1 MLLAP
6 DQRTLAAALARLHRV
21 NPFTPERDVVESAAL
36 GQRARRGDNQAALEE
51 LTVDLAEHM
60 ARQLARGQRPVDDE
74 REIYREV
81 VLLTL
86 FDRCALALDDL
97 IDGKQKKATCY
108 AGFLADW
115 RRFFSA
121 DDVVDAGSL
130 LETPARLFALF
141 FQLRRAYHF
150 VFRFILGPSAPTAAL
165 RASIW
170 RSIFTVD
177 PARYR
182 RALVGRMHE
191 VPTLILGETG
201 TGKELVARAIAFSA
215 FVPFVDDKQSFVGDW
230 TAFFPISLAELPDT
244 LVEST
249 LFGHVRGAFTG
260 AVDAREGVFAA
271 CPPEGTVFLDE
282 IGDLPALVQVKLL
295 RVLETRE
302 LSPLGSIERLRFKG
316 KLVAATHRDL
326 GGGGGFRA
334 DLFHRLAGDVV
345 RTPPL
350 RERRD
355 DDDSEVD
362 ALVAFLCEQAVGA
375 REAPGLAR
383 DVDAAIASLGKG
395 YAWPGN
401 VRELAQL
408 VRRVLVQ
415 GAGAQPTSPA
425 AALPSVWWDQLKAG
439 SLSLDDVVAG
449 YVQLVHARQGS
460 VSATARALG
469 VDRRTVRA
477 RLSPGD
483 SALDAE

>member
-1 MLLAP
+1 
-6 DQRTLAAALARLHRV
+6 
-21 NPFTPERDVVESAAL
+21 
-36 GQRARRGDNQAALEE
+36 
-51 LTVDLAEHM
+51 M
-60 ARQLARGQRPVDDE
+60 ARALARGQRPVDDE
-74 REIYREV
+74 RELYREV

-86 FDRCALALDDL
+86 FDRCALALDEL
-97 IDGKQKKATCY
+97 IDGKQKRATCY

-121 DDVVDAGSL
+121 DDVVAM
-130 LETPARLFALF
+130 EPPARLFALF

-150 VFRFILGPSAPTAAL
+150 IFRFILGPSAPTAAL

-170 RSIFTVD
+170 RSIFTAD

-215 FVPFVDDKQSFVGDW
+215 FVPFVDDKHSFVGDW

-282 IGDLPALVQVKLL
+282 IGDLPPLVQVKLL

-302 LSPLGSIERLRFKG
+302 LSPLGSIERLHFRG
-316 KLVAATHRDL
+316 KLVAATHKELDHGPASRPQ
-326 GGGGGFRA
+326 GTTFRA

-350 RERRD
+350 RARRD
-355 DDDSEVD
+355 DDAKEVD

-375 REAPGLAR
+375 REAPDLQR
-383 DVDAAIASLGKG
+383 DVDAAIASLGRG

-415 GAGAQPTSPA
+415 GAAAQPSSSSSSSP
-425 AALPSVWWDQLKAG
+425 LPGVWWEQLKAG
-439 SLSLDDVVAG
+439 SLSLNDVVAG
-449 YVQLVHARQGS
+449 YVQLVHARLGS

-477 RLSPGD
+477 RLPPGEFMLEPED
-483 SALDAE
+483 ILPRS

>member
-6 DQRTLAAALARLHRV
+6 DQRALARELAQLHRV
-21 NPFTPERDVVESAAL
+21 NPFSLERERVENAAL

-51 LTVDLAEHM
+51 LAVDLAEHM
-60 ARQLARGQRPVDDE
+60 AMQLARGQRPVDDE
-74 REIYREV
+74 RALYREV
-81 VLLTL
+81 VVLTL
-86 FDRCALALDDL
+86 FDRCALALDEL
-97 IDGKQKKATCY
+97 IDGKQKKATAY

-115 RRFFSA
+115 HRFFAAA
-121 DDVVDAGSL
+121 DVDAP

-150 VFRFILGPSAPTAAL
+150 IFRFILGPSAPTSAL
-165 RASIW
+165 RAAIW

-215 FVPFVDDKQSFVGDW
+215 FVPFVDEKQLFVGDW
-230 TAFFPISLAELPDT
+230 KAFFPISLAELPEA

-282 IGDLPALVQVKLL
+282 IGELPPLVQVKLL

-302 LSPLGSIERLRFKG
+302 LSPLGSIERLRFAG

-326 GGGGGFRA
+326 SAAPATMAATTMTTTAFRA

-355 DDDSEVD
+355 DDDGEVD
-362 ALVAFLCEQAVGA
+362 RLVTFLCEQAVGRA
-375 REAPGLAR
+375 ESPGLKI
-383 DVDAAIASLGKG
+383 DVDAAIAALGPTYG
-395 YAWPGN
+395 WPGN

-415 GAGAQPTSPA
+415 GAEAQMASPTPRPDGAWWERVRAGT
-425 AALPSVWWDQLKAG
+425 LP
-439 SLSLDDVVAG
+439 LDDVIAG
-449 YVQLVHARQGS
+449 YVKLVHGREGS

-477 RLSPGD
+477 RLEP
-483 SALDAE
+483 